1 MGAAENR
8 AAVAAMYEAFGTGD
22 IEALLGA
29 NAPDAVWTVYSG
41 NGSPLAG
48 EYKGVDAIGGFFAK
62 IPETVDMTRFDIAP
76 LAAEGDVVVARGE
89 QTYTVKATGKTVEG
103 PILHVFT
110 FGAAGKVAR
119 FDEYEVGVGDAY
131 LS

>member
-1 MGAAENR
+1 MGAAENK
-8 AAVAAMYEAFGTGD
+8 AAVTAMYEAFGAGD

-29 NAPDAVWTVYSG
+29 NAPDAVWTIHSG
-41 NGSPLAG
+41 KGSPMSG
-48 EYKGVDAIGGFFAK
+48 EYKGIDAIRGVFAK
-62 IPETVDMTRFDIAP
+62 IPETIDMTRFDIAP

-89 QTYTVKATGKTVEG
+89 QNYTVKATGKTVEG

-110 FGAAGKVAR
+110 FDAAGKVAR
-119 FDEYEVGVGDAY
+119 FEEYEVGVGDAY